1 MKRAF
6 LTALALAST
15 ALVGCGEIE
24 PREFDDIS
32 AKIYC
37 KDLIK
42 QQLRDP
48 DSYQFVGATVT
59 SNSGSH
65 DQYGEAL
72 VSFRSK
78 NGFGGYMN
86 GQASC
91 TAYEKNGELWH
102 RAVVK

>member
-1 MKRAF
+1 MKSAF

-32 AKIYC
+32 AKIFC
-37 KDLIK
+37 ERLIK

-48 DSYQFVGATVT
+48 DSYQFVGATVI

-78 NGFGGYMN
+78 NGFGGYTN

-91 TAYEKNGELWH
+91 TAYEKNGERWH